1 MSGKAK
7 EPREDVRESVS
18 CVLGRVWC
26 VWVCVGGVWV
36 CVGACVGVCGVCV
49 GCVWGVCGACVGGCL
64 GWCCWGRGREKVSLA
79 PLYYPD
85 TLVNPDT
92 CLGHSFTNF
101 CVKVLLELYESEN
114 ENFLMSLKHCAL
126 EDMTM
131 YDAVASLLVVRGV
144 VIKGLYDFFHCL
156 LEAC

>member
-1 MSGKAK
+1 MGG
-7 EPREDVRESVS
+7 VRE
-18 CVLGRVWC
+18 
-26 VWVCVGGVWV
+26 
-36 CVGACVGVCGVCV
+36 ACVGCAGCVCGV
-49 GCVWGVCGACVGGCL
+49 WGGYGG
-64 GWCCWGRGREKVSLA
+64 RKERVSLA
-79 PLYYPD
+79 PLAPD